1 MPILF
6 QCVNRILAY
15 SPLKIT
21 KSPALS
27 FRTQGNMLAMNPLLV
42 EIGRLKQILNIA
54 PTFVGRIFDLIKS
67 RVLSLPP

>member
-27 FRTQGNMLAMNPLLV
+27 FRTQANMLAMKPLLV
-42 EIGRLKQILNIA
+42 KIGRLKQTLNIA
-54 PTFVGRIFDLIKS
+54 PTFADRIFNLIKC